1 MTLSIRSLLFR
12 TCPTVHNGLSEMFQ
26 QTNQG
31 ICFKVKVIPKA
42 SRSEVVNWE
51 NDELKIRLAA
61 VPEKGEANR
70 ELLRY
75 LANILG
81 IAKSNLQL
89 VQGETSRHKRVC
101 VTGLTLEEMQIKIQH
116 HIGK

>member
-1 MTLSIRSLLFR
+1 ML
-12 TCPTVHNGLSEMFQ
+12 Q

-42 SRSEVVNWE
+42 SRSELVEWE
-51 NDELKIRLAA
+51 NDELKVRLAA
-61 VPEKGEANR
+61 VPEKGEANT

-75 LANILG
+75 LADILG
-81 IAKSNLQL
+81 VGKSKIQL

-101 VTGLTLEEMQIKIQH
+101 VAGLTLEDVRAIIQNH
-116 HIGK
+116 LKRLLKTQKPP